1 MNCSGVKWFETPA
14 ASRHLLTAVGRSH
27 GPRDYV
33 HRLSRKSEIS
43 VRPRGTLPA
52 FSVERSAIFRCE
64 RTASPPGEVTVDAG
78 IDGTTA
84 LAGIDSGALLDDG
97 GFYVTNQEGVST
109 SEQAQSKA
117 GEKTLM
123 WRCGECGEVGDI
135 DDVPAMCPSC
145 GASGE
150 SISYLQED

>member
-1 MNCSGVKWFETPA
+1 MIRYRVAYGMVSDRRQRQVKFGQTVYDGDGNE
-14 ASRHLLTAVGRSH
+14 LGR
-27 GPRDYV
+27 
-33 HRLSRKSEIS
+33 
-43 VRPRGTLPA
+43 VRN
-52 FSVERSAIFRCE
+52 
-64 RTASPPGEVTVDAG
+64 
-78 IDGTTA
+78 
-84 LAGIDSGALLDDG
+84 LDDG

>member
-1 MNCSGVKWFETPA
+1 M
-14 ASRHLLTAVGRSH
+14 
-27 GPRDYV
+27 
-33 HRLSRKSEIS
+33 
-43 VRPRGTLPA
+43 A
-52 FSVERSAIFRCE
+52 FGHERS
-64 RTASPPGEVTVDAG
+64 EVVFGRAVS
-78 IDGTTA
+78 DGDGNG
-84 LAGIDSGALLDDG
+84 LGRVRNLDDG
-97 GFYVTNQEGVST
+97 GFHVATEPGVWT
-109 SEQAQSKA
+109 PEQAQSKA